1 MPSPIP
7 KREYQILPDI
17 ILCNN
22 RVPGSPKIQ
31 RLVTPLRLQRRR
43 HLLALKKRKLEH
55 QKEQKAEYEY
65 VQTLSSLFL
74 ILTCSPHSSVLI
86 AKRVAE
92 KKAKTAAIKASHH
105 KSS

>member
-1 MPSPIP
+1 MPS
-7 KREYQILPDI
+7 
-17 ILCNN
+17 
-22 RVPGSPKIQ
+22 SPKIQ

-43 HLLALKKRKLEH
+43 HLLCLKKRKLDH

-65 VQTLSSLFL
+65 VQIFSSPFL
-74 ILTCSPHSSVLI
+74 INFCAHFSVLI

-92 KKAKTAAIKASHH
+92 KKAKSAAIKASHH